1 MILHTVRSHR
11 QFCNLSKK
19 EYPYSITEN
28 GVTCDRC
35 TATCMLSLDT
45 TGYTQRHI
53 EKKHKLNKV
62 LANKLKIWVNKQL
75 DIIKKCEDCEQFGK
89 LDIFNLMVH
98 LFEVHNVTVPPK
110 FIPKG
115 TLSPRLYNL
124 FHRDRNTADIPTSS
138 SNQLPTCNTL
148 RTDVDNLCSDL
159 NPDSAVEST
168 EEVVHDLQSIDI
180 VADMSDSEER
190 NTADIPTSSSNQ
202 LPTCNTLRT
211 YVDNFC
217 SDLHSDSAVESTE
230 EDVTG
235 NLPDIAPS
243 SSLLSADTAED
254 LPNVQASWMWY
265 YLRTDMKNAICNIC
279 NNTYKLHYI
288 RTMRRH
294 TVSSHW
300 EFCDLSKRYI
310 LIL

>member
-1 MILHTVRSHR
+1 MSDSEESSNCLINNKWMWYYLTNDMENAICNICDNFYKLYHIKYMILHTLSSHR
-11 QFCNLSKK
+11 NFCNPLRE

-28 GVTCDRC
+28 GVKCDRC
-35 TATCMLSLDT
+35 YLTCLLSLT
-45 TGYTQRHI
+45 PTPCIQYHI
-53 EKKHKLNKV
+53 EEKHKLNKDI
-62 LANKLKIWVNKQL
+62 ANELKNWVNQQL
-75 DIIKKCEDCEQFGK
+75 DIIEKCETCEQFEK

-98 LFEVHNVTVPPK
+98 LFEVHDVTVPPK

-115 TLSPRLYNL
+115 
-124 FHRDRNTADIPTSS
+124 
-138 SNQLPTCNTL
+138 
-148 RTDVDNLCSDL
+148 
-159 NPDSAVEST
+159 
-168 EEVVHDLQSIDI
+168 
-180 VADMSDSEER
+180 

-217 SDLHSDSAVESTE
+217 SDLHSDSAVESIE

-265 YLRTDMKNAICNIC
+265 YLRTDMKNAKCNIC
-279 NNTYKLHYI
+279 NHTYKLHYI
-288 RTMRRH
+288 K
-294 TVSSHW
+294 
-300 EFCDLSKRYI
+300 L
-310 LIL
+310 

>member
-168 EEVVHDLQSIDI
+168 EE
-180 VADMSDSEER
+180 
-190 NTADIPTSSSNQ
+190 
-202 LPTCNTLRT
+202 
-211 YVDNFC
+211 
-217 SDLHSDSAVESTE
+217 
-230 EDVTG
+230 DVTG